1 SGPIPDE
8 AKQRAFA
15 IRAAFEKQIQDLAAE
30 IGKAPQLLFSLVGE
44 GPLLSRRPPTRW
56 GAYEAWYGVHGEIK
70 KTKDIA
76 SPQEWTKIVSTE
88 RDKYCKAELGDKW
101 EDPDAVATLFEP
113 FMAWHL
119 EKHETYVEEL
129 KLEGTFDKVVNKVQH
144 EYMRL
149 AETAFKYNG
158 VHCFGFIVNL
168 QPDHTGRTGSA
179 MWGATPAFQRMKTD
193 EKEWE
198 TLLRRADMALN
209 GDAEE
214 HEKELC
220 SVPITGN
227 GRDHAQRAFLAW
239 LGHDIGQIRH
249 TRDQEPLE
257 KCLKMTMPW
266 SSWPNYAFEHK
277 LCLIEWL
284 MDARPPDGAYY
295 DFKDAANGIEQVQ
308 INLSN
313 RRRCVD
319 YLDKSAIQIVSW
331 KEEDMVLE
339 IDDSDLREVPLV
351 LSTIGK
357 RLITVEDSAKFID
370 ELAES
375 KGLSVAKPKK
385 QKGPLKKKV
394 KRNNAVLPRH
404 LYDILIDIYTDS

>member
-1 SGPIPDE
+1 MPSGSDFESTMAAEQLAISRMRPAKRPVSQESLDEEDEQVFEEEAQAEELDAQLAKGKKGKGKQSDAKGPFKSGPIPDE

-30 IGKAPQLLFSLVGE
+30 IGKAPQLLFSLMGE
-44 GPLLSRRPPTRW
+44 GPLLSRCPPTRW
-56 GAYEAWYGVHGEIK
+56 GAYEAWYGVHREIK

-179 MWGATPAFQRMKTD
+179 MWGATPAFQQMKTD
-193 EKEWE
+193 EKGVISRQIAEWE

-214 HEKELC
+214 HEKELWT
-220 SVPITGN
+220 VPITGN
-227 GRDHAQRAFLAW
+227 GRDHARRAFLAW
-239 LGHDIGQIRH
+239 LGRDI
-249 TRDQEPLE
+249 
-257 KCLKMTMPW
+257 
-266 SSWPNYAFEHK
+266 
-277 LCLIEWL
+277 
-284 MDARPPDGAYY
+284 
-295 DFKDAANGIEQVQ
+295 
-308 INLSN
+308 
-313 RRRCVD
+313 
-319 YLDKSAIQIVSW
+319 
-331 KEEDMVLE
+331 
-339 IDDSDLREVPLV
+339 
-351 LSTIGK
+351 
-357 RLITVEDSAKFID
+357 
-370 ELAES
+370 
-375 KGLSVAKPKK
+375 
-385 QKGPLKKKV
+385 
-394 KRNNAVLPRH
+394 
-404 LYDILIDIYTDS
+404 